1 MSIKINLGYEVRDF
15 EKGILVENLP
25 LRQFKYH
32 ILISGNDSR
41 EKSAVLSHILN
52 QIYVKAPDIGVLFVK
67 LRSNEDTYLYHLNKV
82 YEYGEPE
89 LEIPYFLEH
98 AYSDVNREQLINC
111 LNAMFGFHYE
121 MKWVMRIIIKH
132 YKLGRFPN
140 SLVDFLE
147 DLKNCLMEYP
157 YDKHFTESNIKSI
170 EKAIE
175 FIQEDSLLER
185 ALWIPSGLPEW
196 LKLWSE
202 GKKVCIDLS
211 SCDSQIQKLL
221 VVLLCQILKNFV
233 PTNESNIPSGIVVL
247 EDADHI
253 LEEPPHDYYRKT
265 YNSNRD
271 YYGWK
276 REKNYFLTKE
286 QIEGA
291 YEDPNYLF
299 NIQFES
305 VFRDLIVN
313 EFRYRNI
320 SLFTVFVDTLKIY
333 KFLNSSSKIKVLLG

>member
-15 EKGILVENLP
+15 EKGIFVENVP
-25 LRQFKYH
+25 FKQFKYNM
-32 ILISGNDSR
+32 LISGKDSKER
-41 EKSAVLSHILN
+41 SAILSHILN
-52 QIYVKAPDIGVLFVK
+52 QIYVRVPDIGVLLIK
-67 LRSNEDTYLYHLNKV
+67 LKSNEDTYLYHLNKV
-82 YEYGEPE
+82 YEYGEPK

-98 AYSDVNREQLINC
+98 TFSDVNREQLINC
-111 LNAMFGFHYE
+111 LNAIFGFHYE
-121 MKWVMRIIIKH
+121 MKWVMRIVIKH
-132 YKLGRFPN
+132 YKLGRFPS
-140 SLVDFLE
+140 SLIDFLD
-147 DLKNCLMEYP
+147 DLKNCLIEHP
-157 YDKHFTESNIKSI
+157 YDKEFTESNIWSI
-170 EKAIE
+170 EKARE
-175 FIQEDSLLER
+175 LIQEDSLLER
-185 ALWIPSGLPEW
+185 ILWIPSDLPEW

-211 SCDSQIQKLL
+211 SCDPQIQKLL
-221 VVLLCQILKNFV
+221 VVLLFQILKNFV
-233 PTNESNIPSGIVVL
+233 PTIESNIPSGIVVL

-253 LEEPPHDYYRKT
+253 LEEPPYDYYKET

-286 QIEGA
+286 QIEEAFG
-291 YEDPNYLF
+291 DTNYLF

-305 VFRDLIVN
+305 IFHDLIVN

-320 SLFTVFVDTLKIY
+320 SLITVCVDTLKIY